1 MQEIKIGVNDAGQR
15 LDRFLQKHYTTL
27 TKSMM
32 YKAIR
37 NKKIKV
43 NRKRCTHDQKLQEG
57 DSILLFLPYEFLETR
72 QKACPVNTGSVDVV
86 YEDDDI
92 VLVNKP
98 AGLLSQSDEK
108 GLQDTLVNRI
118 QYYLYQKKEYD
129 PQRENS
135 FAPAICHRL
144 DKNTSGLILA
154 AKNARALRLMND
166 AIACH
171 KVRKVYYAKI
181 EGTPL
186 WDTREVVCYIKKQE
200 TRALVQ
206 SNEAPGYKE
215 ARMFVKV
222 MERQKEQTMVQVHLE
237 TGRFHQIRASMAYLG
252 YPLCG
257 DVKYGYKGSEKK
269 YSLCAYHLEIGDV
282 SLPIANKDFT
292 VPIPF

>member
-15 LDRFLQKHYTTL
+15 LDRFLQKHYATL

-43 NRKRCTHDQKLQEG
+43 NRKRCTYDQKLQEG

-72 QKACPVNTGSVDVV
+72 QKTCPVNTGSVDVV

-222 MERQKEQTMVQVHLE
+222 MERQKEQTMVQIHLE

>member
-15 LDRFLQKHYTTL
+15 LDRFLQKHYATL

-43 NRKRCTHDQKLQEG
+43 NRKRCTYDQKLQEG

-171 KVRKVYYAKI
+171 KVRKVYYAMI

-222 MERQKEQTMVQVHLE
+222 MERQKEQTMVQIHLE

>member
-15 LDRFLQKHYTTL
+15 LDCFLQKHYATL

-43 NRKRCTHDQKLQEG
+43 NRKRCTYDQKLQEG

-186 WDTREVVCYIKKQE
+186 WDTKEVVCYIKKQE

-222 MERQKEQTMVQVHLE
+222 MERQKEQTMVQIHLE

-269 YSLCAYHLEIGDV
+269 YSLCAYHLEVGDV

>member
-15 LDRFLQKHYTTL
+15 LDRFLQKHYETL

-43 NRKRCTHDQKLQEG
+43 NRKRCTYDQKLQEG

-222 MERQKEQTMVQVHLE
+222 MERQKEQTMVQIHLE

>member
-1 MQEIKIGVNDAGQR
+1 MQEIKVGVNDAGQR
-15 LDRFLQKHYTTL
+15 LDRFLQKHYMTL

-43 NRKRCTHDQKLQEG
+43 NRKRCTYDQKLQEG

-72 QKACPVNTGSVDVV
+72 QKACPVNTGSIDVV

-171 KVRKVYYAKI
+171 KVRKVYCAKI

-186 WDTREVVCYIKKQE
+186 WDTKEVLCYIKKQE
-200 TRALVQ
+200 TKALVAA
-206 SNEAPGYKE
+206 EAKPGYKE
-215 ARMFVKV
+215 AHMHVKV
-222 MERQKEQTMVQVHLE
+222 LKRQKQYSIVQIFLE

-252 YPLCG
+252 YPLYG
-257 DVKYGYKGSEKK
+257 DIKYGYKGSQKS

-282 SLPIANKDFT
+282 DLQIANKDFT
-292 VPIPF
+292 IPISF

>member
-1 MQEIKIGVNDAGQR
+1 MQEIKVGVNDAGQR
-15 LDRFLQKHYTTL
+15 LDRFLQKHYMTL

-43 NRKRCTHDQKLQEG
+43 NRKRCTYDQKLQEG

-72 QKACPVNTGSVDVV
+72 QKACPVNTGSIDVV

-171 KVRKVYYAKI
+171 KVRKVYCAKI
-181 EGTPL
+181 EETPL
-186 WDTREVVCYIKKQE
+186 WDTKEVLCYIKKQE
-200 TRALVQ
+200 TKALVAA
-206 SNEAPGYKE
+206 EAKPGYKE
-215 ARMFVKV
+215 AHMHVKV
-222 MERQKEQTMVQVHLE
+222 LKRQKEYSIVQIFLE

-257 DVKYGYKGSEKK
+257 DTKYGYKGSRKS

-282 SLPIANKDFT
+282 DLPIANKDFT
-292 VPIPF
+292 IPISF

>member
-15 LDRFLQKHYTTL
+15 LDRFLQKHYATL

-43 NRKRCTHDQKLQEG
+43 NRKRCTYDQKLQEG

-72 QKACPVNTGSVDVV
+72 QKAYPVNTGSVDVV

-222 MERQKEQTMVQVHLE
+222 MERQKEQTMVQIHLE

-269 YSLCAYHLEIGDV
+269 YSLCAYRLEIGDV

-292 VPIPF
+292 IPRPF

>member
-1 MQEIKIGVNDAGQR
+1 M
-15 LDRFLQKHYTTL
+15 
-27 TKSMM
+27 
-32 YKAIR
+32 IR
-37 NKKIKV
+37 KE
-43 NRKRCTHDQKLQEG
+43 RTA
-57 DSILLFLPYEFLETR
+57 LP
-72 QKACPVNTGSVDVV
+72 
-86 YEDDDI
+86 
-92 VLVNKP
+92 
-98 AGLLSQSDEK
+98 
-108 GLQDTLVNRI
+108 
-118 QYYLYQKKEYD
+118 
-129 PQRENS
+129 
-135 FAPAICHRL
+135 
-144 DKNTSGLILA
+144 
-154 AKNARALRLMND
+154 
-166 AIACH
+166 
-171 KVRKVYYAKI
+171 
-181 EGTPL
+181 
-186 WDTREVVCYIKKQE
+186 REVVCYIKKQE

>member
-15 LDRFLQKHYTTL
+15 LDRFLQKHYATL

-43 NRKRCTHDQKLQEG
+43 NRKRCTYDQKLQEG

-108 GLQDTLVNRI
+108 GLQDTLVSRI

-222 MERQKEQTMVQVHLE
+222 MERLKEQTMVQIHLE

>member
-15 LDRFLQKHYTTL
+15 LDRFLQKHYATL

-43 NRKRCTHDQKLQEG
+43 NRKRCTYDQKLQEG

-186 WDTREVVCYIKKQE
+186 WDTKEVVCYIKKQE

-222 MERQKEQTMVQVHLE
+222 MERQKEQTMVQIHLE

>member
-15 LDRFLQKHYTTL
+15 LDRFLQKHYATL

-43 NRKRCTHDQKLQEG
+43 NRKRCTYDQKLQEG

-72 QKACPVNTGSVDVV
+72 QKACPVNTGSIAVV

-118 QYYLYQKKEYD
+118 QYYLVQKKEYD

-171 KVRKVYYAKI
+171 KVHKVYCARI
-181 EGTPL
+181 EGIPL
-186 WDTREVVCYIKKQE
+186 WDTKEVLCYIKKQE
-200 TRALVQ
+200 TKALVAA
-206 SNEAPGYKE
+206 EAKPGYKE
-215 ARMFVKV
+215 AHMHVKV
-222 MERQKEQTMVQVHLE
+222 LKRQKEYSIVQIFLE

-257 DVKYGYKGSEKK
+257 DIKYGYKGSQKG

-282 SLPIANKDFT
+282 DLPIANKEFT
-292 VPIPF
+292 IPISF

>member
-15 LDRFLQKHYTTL
+15 LDRFLQKHYATL

-43 NRKRCTHDQKLQEG
+43 NRKRCTYDQKLQEG

-72 QKACPVNTGSVDVV
+72 QKACPVNTGSIDVV

-98 AGLLSQSDEK
+98 VGLLSQSDEK

-222 MERQKEQTMVQVHLE
+222 MERQKEQTMVQIHLE

-292 VPIPF
+292 IPRPF

>member
-15 LDRFLQKHYTTL
+15 LDRFLQKHYATL

-43 NRKRCTHDQKLQEG
+43 NRKRCTYDQKLQEG

-222 MERQKEQTMVQVHLE
+222 MERQKEQTMVQIHLE

-269 YSLCAYHLEIGDV
+269 YSLCAYNLEIGDV

>member
-1 MQEIKIGVNDAGQR
+1 MQEIKVGVNDAGQR
-15 LDRFLQKHYTTL
+15 LDRFLQKHYMTL

-43 NRKRCTHDQKLQEG
+43 NRKRCTYDQKLQEG

-72 QKACPVNTGSVDVV
+72 QKACPVNTGSIDVV

-171 KVRKVYYAKI
+171 KVRKVYCAKI

-186 WDTREVVCYIKKQE
+186 WDTKEVLCYIKKQE
-200 TRALVQ
+200 TKALVAA
-206 SNEAPGYKE
+206 EAKPGYKE
-215 ARMFVKV
+215 AHMHVKV
-222 MERQKEQTMVQVHLE
+222 LKRQKEYSIVQIFLE

-257 DVKYGYKGSEKK
+257 DIKYGYKGGQKS

-282 SLPIANKDFT
+282 DLPIANKDFT
-292 VPIPF
+292 IPISF

>member
-72 QKACPVNTGSVDVV
+72 QKACPVNTGSIDVV

-98 AGLLSQSDEK
+98 VGLLSQSDEK

-171 KVRKVYYAKI
+171 KVRKVYCAKI

-186 WDTREVVCYIKKQE
+186 WDTKEVVCYIKKQE

-222 MERQKEQTMVQVHLE
+222 MERQKEQTMVQIHLE

>member
-43 NRKRCTHDQKLQEG
+43 NRKRCTYDQKLQEG

-72 QKACPVNTGSVDVV
+72 QKACPVNTGSIDVV

-98 AGLLSQSDEK
+98 VGLLSQSDEK

-171 KVRKVYYAKI
+171 KVRKVYCAKI

-222 MERQKEQTMVQVHLE
+222 MERQKKQTMVQIHLE

-292 VPIPF
+292 IPRPF

>member
-15 LDRFLQKHYTTL
+15 LDRFLQKHYATL

-43 NRKRCTHDQKLQEG
+43 NRKRCTYDQKLQEG

-222 MERQKEQTMVQVHLE
+222 MERQKEQTMVQIHLE

>member
-15 LDRFLQKHYTTL
+15 LDRFLQKHYATL

-43 NRKRCTHDQKLQEG
+43 NRKRCTYDQKLQEG

-186 WDTREVVCYIKKQE
+186 WDTKEVVCYIKKQE

-222 MERQKEQTMVQVHLE
+222 MERQKEQTMVQIHLE

-269 YSLCAYHLEIGDV
+269 YSLCAYHLEVGDV

>member
-15 LDRFLQKHYTTL
+15 LDRFLQKHYATL

-43 NRKRCTHDQKLQEG
+43 NRNRCTYDQKLQEG

-72 QKACPVNTGSVDVV
+72 QKACPVNTGSIDVV

-98 AGLLSQSDEK
+98 VGLLSQSDEK
-108 GLQDTLVNRI
+108 GLQDTLVSRI

-129 PQRENS
+129 PQKENS

-171 KVRKVYYAKI
+171 KVRKVYCAKI
-181 EGTPL
+181 EGMPL
-186 WDTREVVCYIKKQE
+186 WDTKEVLCYIKKQE
-200 TRALVQ
+200 TKALVAA
-206 SNEAPGYKE
+206 EAKPGYKE
-215 ARMFVKV
+215 ARMHVKV
-222 MERQKEQTMVQVHLE
+222 LKRQKEYSIVQIFLE

-257 DVKYGYKGSEKK
+257 DIKYGYKGSQKS

-282 SLPIANKDFT
+282 DLPIANKEFT

>member
-15 LDRFLQKHYTTL
+15 LDRFLQKHYATL

-43 NRKRCTHDQKLQEG
+43 NRKRCTYDQKLQEG

-72 QKACPVNTGSVDVV
+72 QKACPVNTGSIDVV

-98 AGLLSQSDEK
+98 VGLLSQSDEK

-118 QYYLYQKKEYD
+118 QYYLYQKQEYD
-129 PQRENS
+129 PQIENS

-171 KVRKVYYAKI
+171 KVRKVYCAKI
-181 EGTPL
+181 EGMPL
-186 WDTREVVCYIKKQE
+186 WDTKEVLCYIKKQE
-200 TRALVQ
+200 TKALVAA
-206 SNEAPGYKE
+206 EAKPGYKE
-215 ARMFVKV
+215 ARMHVKV
-222 MERQKEQTMVQVHLE
+222 LKRQKEYSIVQIFLE
-237 TGRFHQIRASMAYLG
+237 TGRFHQIRAGMAYLG

-257 DVKYGYKGSEKK
+257 DIKYGYKGSQKS

-282 SLPIANKDFT
+282 DLPIANKEFT

>member
-15 LDRFLQKHYTTL
+15 LDRFLQKHYATL

-43 NRKRCTHDQKLQEG
+43 NRKRCTYDQKLQEG

-222 MERQKEQTMVQVHLE
+222 MERQKEQTMVQIHLE

-252 YPLCG
+252 YTLCG

>member
-15 LDRFLQKHYTTL
+15 LDRFLQKHYATL

-43 NRKRCTHDQKLQEG
+43 NRKRCTYDQKLQEG

-108 GLQDTLVNRI
+108 GWQDTLVNRI

-222 MERQKEQTMVQVHLE
+222 MERQKEQTMVQIHLE

-292 VPIPF
+292 IPRPF